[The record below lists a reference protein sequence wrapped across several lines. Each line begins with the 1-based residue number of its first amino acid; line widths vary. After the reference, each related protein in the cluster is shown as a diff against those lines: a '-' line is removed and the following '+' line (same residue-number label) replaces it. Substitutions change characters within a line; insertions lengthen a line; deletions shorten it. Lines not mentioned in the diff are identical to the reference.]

1 MNKVKL
7 SRLFNEADMP
17 KEGVTC
23 IYSLFNGDV
32 CIYVGQ
38 SINVRKR
45 IYDHL
50 SFGKIFD
57 SFEFEYCDHD
67 KGNESE
73 VDMIIKKQPTL
84 NKILPPTN
92 KYISLTAMS
101 AQITQLLFDN
111 KKILN
116 FSFSGAEHKN
126 PKLTK
131 RYISSSAAEKIKLSI
146 LDIVK
151 LGED

>member
-1 MNKVKL
+1 MNRVKL
-7 SRLFNEADMP
+7 SRLFNDAEMP

-23 IYSLFNGDV
+23 IYSLFDGDV

-50 SFGKIFD
+50 SFGKVFD
-57 SFEFEYCDHD
+57 SFEFSYCDHD
-67 KGNESE
+67 KGNEEE
-73 VDMIIKKQPTL
+73 VAMIIKKQPTL
-84 NKILPPTN
+84 NKVLPPTN
-92 KYISLTAMS
+92 KYISLTTMS

-111 KKILN
+111 KEILS

-131 RYISSSAAEKIKLSI
+131 RYISSDASEKIKLSI
-146 LDIVK
+146 LSIIKGAK
-151 LGED
+151 L